1 MAHYIQGKKGEII
14 MNKYE
19 NAVEELASYIFAYYE
34 GRFLDGDEPD
44 EIVSEA
50 YLEDVDLLKDLQDLG
65 IDFPIDLSSIK
76 HDIEEKLWEK
86 YNKKYK

>member
-1 MAHYIQGKKGEII
+1 MANIVPRKENF
-14 MNKYE
+14 MNYE
-19 NAVEELASYIFAYYE
+19 KAIEGLASRLFDYYE

-50 YLEDVDLLKDLQDLG
+50 YLEDVDLLKDLQDFG
-65 IDFPIDLSSIK
+65 IDFPIDLDSVRYDVEK
-76 HDIEEKLWEK
+76 KLWEK

>member
-1 MAHYIQGKKGEII
+1 
-14 MNKYE
+14 MNKY
-19 NAVEELASYIFAYYE
+19 VEELASRLFNYYE

-65 IDFPIDLSSIK
+65 IDFPIDLDSIRR
-76 HDIEEKLWEK
+76 DVEERLWEK